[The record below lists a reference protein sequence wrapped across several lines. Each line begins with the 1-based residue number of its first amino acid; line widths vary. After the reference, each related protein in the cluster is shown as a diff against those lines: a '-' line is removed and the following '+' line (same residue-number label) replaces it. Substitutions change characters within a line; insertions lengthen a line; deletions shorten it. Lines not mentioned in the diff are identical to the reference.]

1 MGSWSGEMDDGSG
14 RRIVVMKHL
23 FSAEEAEQEGPD
35 FYKELIDEVQ
45 EECEKIGQVGKVTP
59 LERHKQGIVCVK
71 FKSSSEAEE
80 CIRVMDG
87 RYFAGRTVEAY
98 FYDGK
103 TDLRALGTCGNVVAS
118 APTLAAM
125 APSITPTAPLPTQQ
139 PNTENTP
146 GGEQQKTWDR
156 PPSAP
161 MPTQKPITEQA
172 PGAEQENIYDQWLDE
187 QSSDSDSETRICTEE

>member
-1 MGSWSGEMDDGSG
+1 MG
-14 RRIVVMKHL
+14 
-23 FSAEEAEQEGPD
+23 
-35 FYKELIDEVQ
+35 
-45 EECEKIGQVGKVTP
+45 
-59 LERHKQGIVCVK
+59 
-71 FKSSSEAEE
+71 
-80 CIRVMDG
+80 
-87 RYFAGRTVEAY
+87 
-98 FYDGK
+98 
-103 TDLRALGTCGNVVAS
+103 
-118 APTLAAM
+118 AAM

-187 QSSDSDSETRICTEE
+187 QSSDSDTRICTEEYLGKSTGCTGSRQLRYQKRVNK